1 MMPNALAPHSSS
13 PGTNLTHIARV
24 STEVYIVIPVGEIEL
39 VLVYPSFSGSVGVD
53 TGLWFCFEA
62 TARNRQ
68 SSAAADQFQLVIM
81 IPPPLSLSPV

>member
-53 TGLWFCFEA
+53 TGL
-62 TARNRQ
+62 
-68 SSAAADQFQLVIM
+68 
-81 IPPPLSLSPV
+81 